1 MVTRDPVSRRAS
13 AGVPSTSM
21 VVVSVGPRT
30 TSSTAA
36 GVGLSPCRVWSKT
49 SFTASS
55 IHCAFPDEG
64 PPPGISE
71 PGTRV
76 ATSTRLSCDLLWDG
90 SIVGTLLDVVAN
102 PYTNVHGTNVC
113 LLSSSRC
120 ILRGVEVCFEAETSL
135 FGTDAELLLL
145 RSLTLAS
152 SNQAFT
158 NSWWRSL
165 SHSASFAFICIY
177 SGGQLG

>member
-120 ILRGVEVCFEAETSL
+120 ILRGGGSMLWGWNQSFWDWCRTFVTKIPD
-135 FGTDAELLLL
+135 FGLLK
-145 RSLTLAS
+145 
-152 SNQAFT
+152 
-158 NSWWRSL
+158 
-165 SHSASFAFICIY
+165 
-177 SGGQLG
+177 SGFHQ